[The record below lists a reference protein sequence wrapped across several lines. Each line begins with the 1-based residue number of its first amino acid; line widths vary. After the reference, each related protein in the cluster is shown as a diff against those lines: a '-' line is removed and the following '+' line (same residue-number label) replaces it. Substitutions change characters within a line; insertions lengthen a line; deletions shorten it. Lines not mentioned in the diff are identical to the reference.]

1 MGAEVFFAKSKG
13 KTNQE
18 AFKNAVDD
26 AHHYYGHR
34 GYTGSIAEKNSFVM
48 IDLPKGKDAE
58 QYANELID
66 VDDARI
72 EDKWGPAGCFYI
84 GKKEYFFFGWAS
96 C

>member
-1 MGAEVFFAKSKG
+1 MGAEVFYTKSTG
-13 KTNQE
+13 KTNQH

-26 AHHYYGHR
+26 AHYAHGHN
-34 GYTGSIAEKNSFVM
+34 GYTGSIAEKSSFVM
-48 IDLPKGKDAE
+48 IDLPDGKKPE

-66 VDDARI
+66 ADDPRI
-72 EDKWGPAGCFYI
+72 IDKWGPAGCFYL